1 MMCTTGGPKSVHF
14 PMPRICGTIQ
24 DTMTRFHQNV
34 QRSHETKDFDAVF
47 MQLLNVLCKL
57 AQHYYTIIIY
67 DGHVLQPLLY

>member
-1 MMCTTGGPKSVHF
+1 
-14 PMPRICGTIQ
+14 
-24 DTMTRFHQNV
+24 MTRFHQNV